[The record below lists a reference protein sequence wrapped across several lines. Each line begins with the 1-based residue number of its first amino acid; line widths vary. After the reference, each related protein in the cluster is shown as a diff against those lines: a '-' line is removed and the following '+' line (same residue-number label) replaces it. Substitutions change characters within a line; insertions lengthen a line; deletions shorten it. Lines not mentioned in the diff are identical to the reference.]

1 MDLSSVRDGETAVVD
16 VRDISELGTILSV
29 WPHPDD
35 DAYLC
40 PGAMAMAT
48 AAGSRVVCV
57 TGTRGELGVTDPA
70 RNQRLLILISAY

>member
-40 PGAMAMAT
+40 PGA
-48 AAGSRVVCV
+48 RW
-57 TGTRGELGVTDPA
+57 RWPPRPA
-70 RNQRLLILISAY
+70 REWSV